1 MRVQLLSKEQ
11 KGNVIKC
18 GAIGNILREHIGNLR
33 KTCCGLMTHWKFD
46 VNKHIEN
53 GWEIGRNT
61 NIQKICTHKTLNY
74 YYFSL
79 YLKVLPS
86 SKLGSTLQTRGVSHY
101 GLAILHSKVSQGKRK
116 NYGNSN
122 ISPCKNIIFTK
133 SSKRNQIPSRYI
145 ITLL

>member
-1 MRVQLLSKEQ
+1 MD
-11 KGNVIKC
+11 G
-18 GAIGNILREHIGNLR
+18 
-33 KTCCGLMTHWKFD
+33 
-46 VNKHIEN
+46 
-53 GWEIGRNT
+53 EIGRKT
-61 NIQKICTHKTLNY
+61 NIQKICTHKTLN

-122 ISPCKNIIFTK
+122 ISPCKNNIIFIK
-133 SSKRNQIPSRYI
+133 SSKKETKFLQDI
-145 ITLL
+145 L

>member
-1 MRVQLLSKEQ
+1 MD
-11 KGNVIKC
+11 G
-18 GAIGNILREHIGNLR
+18 
-33 KTCCGLMTHWKFD
+33 
-46 VNKHIEN
+46 
-53 GWEIGRNT
+53 EIGRNT

-74 YYFSL
+74 YYYFSL

-86 SKLGSTLQTRGVSHY
+86 SRLGSTLQTRGVSHY

-122 ISPCKNIIFTK
+122 ISPCKNIIFKK
-133 SSKRNQIPSRYI
+133 SSKKRNQIPSRYI